1 MGKKRYGK
9 PGWYGEQVRH
19 SKAAKLGWRRRK
31 ARMGKEIALY
41 NVDAGLFKPPA
52 HEEIAEVV
60 SFETPEKARL
70 SASLILNGLGR
81 GRFQGREVNRKYAL
95 TLARALQY
103 AANRAKAALKRKN
116 LSEKERKELKVVAKI
131 YKVAAEK
138 AWEIYHDKYKNE
150 APAGLNVDAKT
161 IKELAKKA
169 KKAGVIKPVKKQ
181 TVGRV

>member
-31 ARMGKEIALY
+31 ARMGKEILY
-41 NVDAGLFKPPA
+41 NVDAGLFKSPA

-103 AANRAKAALKRKN
+103 AANRAKA
-116 LSEKERKELKVVAKI
+116 VAKI